1 MNMKRMRGRNHRPN
15 GGGGGGT
22 GGGFRNQQNGI
33 PLNRNHVFDSSGP
46 EMRVR
51 GTAQQLFEKYTQMAR
66 DASSN
71 GDRVT
76 GEAYYQHAEH
86 YFRIISAINQAQG
99 QPNAQPQG
107 QVNGQGTGQTN
118 GQGEPRPAYNQNG
131 EQRAYGNQGTQ
142 QQGPHNQGNGDYTR
156 RDSSGQDEA
165 PREDYRQQEPR
176 QDRPERRSEP
186 RQDRPERQ
194 YDRPYEPRNGE
205 RKAEYQ
211 PRAPRAETGFRNEPS
226 ADQRIDISSALEAEL
241 AAAAAPAGY
250 GEQPALQ
257 SAEPDHLRRPPFRGG
272 GVTAAGRYGG
282 TAPRCPPPRSTAPRQ
297 GSRATGSNGKLE
309 TSKRAACSIKRP
321 VCPSRKAASKSPGG
335 GGRQDRQPI
344 HQSAPGDHGN
354 MSEIS
359 SYKRCR

>member
-250 GEQPALQ
+250 GEQPALPI
-257 SAEPDHLRRPPFRGG
+257 AEPRAIPIISDAPPSAAVESQPQAATEAPPRVARPRGRPRL
-272 GVTAAGRYGG
+272 VKEA
-282 TAPRCPPPRSTAPRQ
+282 APRDQTES
-297 GSRATGSNGKLE
+297 
-309 TSKRAACSIKRP
+309 
-321 VCPSRKAASKSPGG
+321 
-335 GGRQDRQPI
+335 
-344 HQSAPGDHGN
+344 
-354 MSEIS
+354 
-359 SYKRCR
+359 